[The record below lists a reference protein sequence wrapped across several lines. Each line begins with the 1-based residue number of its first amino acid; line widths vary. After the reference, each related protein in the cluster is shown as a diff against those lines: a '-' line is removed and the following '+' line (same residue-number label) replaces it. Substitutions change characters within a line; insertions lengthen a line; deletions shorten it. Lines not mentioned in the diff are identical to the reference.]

1 MIIKNFEIDKIKKS
15 SSKYFL
21 FYGDNQGLKDE
32 IIDLL
37 KNEKKLQKDI
47 YYESEIL
54 KNVESFISSILT
66 KSFFE
71 NEKFIVIKKAS
82 DKIKSII
89 EDIIEKNTGE
99 TTIILDSEILEKKSK
114 LRSFFEKDEK
124 LSCVAFYPDNNQTLG
139 NLVRKFFKIK
149 NVSISNETIN
159 LIVERANGQRQ
170 FLSNELS
177 KITNFLL
184 NKKKVSYEEI
194 QQITNLGSKNDISE
208 LVDTCLSK
216 NKSRLNNIINENNF
230 SAEDVIIIIRT
241 FLLKTKRLLKIS
253 ENLSSKENIDKIISS
268 HKPPIFWKDKDIIKN
283 QLNFWTIGDIRKL
296 ITEINQTELLIKRN
310 INISIIILIDFIF
323 KQATKINN

>member
-1 MIIKNFEIDKIKKS
+1 M
-15 SSKYFL
+15 
-21 FYGDNQGLKDE
+21 
-32 IIDLL
+32 
-37 KNEKKLQKDI
+37 
-47 YYESEIL
+47 
-54 KNVESFISSILT
+54 
-66 KSFFE
+66 
-71 NEKFIVIKKAS
+71 
-82 DKIKSII
+82 
-89 EDIIEKNTGE
+89 
-99 TTIILDSEILEKKSK
+99 
-114 LRSFFEKDEK
+114 RSFFEKDEK